1 MTDGDI
7 LLALGSHDAEI
18 RRAQKALDELPEKAA
33 ILQLRRRLK
42 EIEALR
48 AKADTVCRALDAET
62 SRHQD
67 EAASV
72 SDKAAAEQSK
82 VLSGE
87 ITNPK
92 ELQNLTR
99 EIAALE
105 RRRESLEREAL
116 ASMEKAEAAREKL
129 AAIDTTLAEGAEK
142 ERALIKRFKERGGDL
157 QREIERLKAERA
169 LLLGKLPTQLA
180 DRYEAAVAAKHG
192 IGVGELAAGLCTAC
206 RTQLPADRAQAIASG
221 PEVAECPNCRRILVV
236 RVERAS

>member
-18 RRAQKALDELPEKAA
+18 RRAQKGLDELPEKAG

-48 AKADTVCRALDAET
+48 SKADAVCRALDADAA
-62 SRHQD
+62 RHQD

-72 SDKAAAEQSK
+72 ADKATAEQAK
-82 VLSGE
+82 VLSGDV
-87 ITNPK
+87 TNPK

-105 RRRESLEREAL
+105 RRRESLERDAL
-116 ASMEKAEAAREKL
+116 ACMEKAEAARDQLNKIE
-129 AAIDTTLAEGAEK
+129 ATLAEGAEK
-142 ERALIKRFKERGGDL
+142 ERALIGRFKERGGEL
-157 QREIERLKAERA
+157 QRDIERLKAERA
-169 LLLGKLPTQLA
+169 LLLGRLPKQLA
-180 DRYEAAVAAKHG
+180 DRYEAVVAAKHG
-192 IGVGELAAGLCTAC
+192 IGVGELAGGLCTAC

-236 RVERAS
+236 RAERAS